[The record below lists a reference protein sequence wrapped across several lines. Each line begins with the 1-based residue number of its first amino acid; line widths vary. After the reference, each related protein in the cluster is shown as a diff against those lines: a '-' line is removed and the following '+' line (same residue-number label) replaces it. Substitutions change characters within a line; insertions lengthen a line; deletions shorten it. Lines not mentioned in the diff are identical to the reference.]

1 MFDVIIVDEASQ
13 CGVEALPLF
22 YLGKRILIV
31 GDDKQISPDAV
42 GLPRDSVHRLMEE
55 FLHDFHFKSSF
66 DIESSLFDHGKLR
79 YGTSRITLREHFRCM
94 PEIIRFSNDL
104 CYSDTPLI
112 PLRQYGPNRL
122 PPLEHVFVSGGYRE
136 GSNNRIVNRPEA
148 EAIIERIAEMCGD
161 SRYDDKTMGVVVLQG
176 EAQAALIENQLL
188 ERLGAEEMERRR
200 LVCGNPYNFQ
210 GDERDIM
217 FLSLVAASNARIG
230 PLTKAAD
237 ERRFNVAASRARDM
251 MILFHSVTSNDLGA
265 SCLRKRLLDFFEN
278 TRPQQIAGIDREEL
292 ERRAAQ
298 DNRGVVKPPQPFDS
312 WFEVDVAL
320 ELLRK
325 DFAVLAQHEVAGKR
339 IDLVVEGGQARLAVE
354 CDGDHW
360 HGPDRYEDDMQ
371 RQRQLERC
379 GWEFFRVRES
389 AFYANKESALAGLWQ
404 ALEERDIFAGPR
416 SGNALRESDSEE
428 DSSSEFDDDTTE
440 DDDGAYDDEDYSSAD
455 SETDFSPSGRR
466 AEEIAAVE
474 IQDAILSALSKCP
487 NQSCTLHSLTSRVLK
502 EVGVLT
508 RGNPRLEFERRVMR
522 SVDSLEKRGQ
532 IEKYKAK
539 NRRIRLINETA

>member
-22 YLGKRILIV
+22 YLGKKILIV

-55 FLHDFHFKSSF
+55 FLYDLHFKSSF

-79 YGTSRITLREHFRCM
+79 YGTRRITLREHFRCM

-112 PLRQYGPNRL
+112 PLRQYGPDRL
-122 PPLEHVFVSGGYRE
+122 PPLEHVFVSGGYRQ
-136 GSNNRIVNRPEA
+136 GSNNRTINRPEA
-148 EAIIERIAEMCGD
+148 ETIVERIAEMCGN
-161 SRYDDKTMGVVVLQG
+161 SRYSDKTMGVVVLQG

-200 LVCGNPYNFQ
+200 LVCGNPYSFQ

-217 FLSLVAASNARIG
+217 FLSLVAASNERIG

-251 MILFHSVTSNDLGA
+251 MILFHSVTCDELSA
-265 SCLRKRLLDFFEN
+265 SCLRRQLLDFFKN
-278 TRPQQIAGIDREEL
+278 TKPQQIAGIDRDEL

-298 DNRGVVKPPQPFDS
+298 DNRRVVTPPAPFDS

-325 DFAVLAQHEVAGKR
+325 DFSVLAQHEVAGKR
-339 IDLVVEGGQARLAVE
+339 IDLVVEDGQARLAVE
-354 CDGDHW
+354 CDGDNW
-360 HGPDRYEDDMQ
+360 HGADHYESDMQ

-389 AFYANKESALAGLWQ
+389 AFYSNKENALAGLWQ
-404 ALEERDIFAGPR
+404 ALKDRGIFSGSR
-416 SGNALRESDSEE
+416 CGNAPPDDDFEE
-428 DSSSEFDDDTTE
+428 DDFNEYDDDTAE
-440 DDDGAYDDEDYSSAD
+440 DDDKDGSAGD
-455 SETDFSPSGRR
+455 SDGGYSPSGRR
-466 AEEIAAVE
+466 AEEITTAE
-474 IQDAILSALSKCP
+474 IQDAIFSALSKCP
-487 NQSCTLHSLTSRVLK
+487 NQSCTLHSVTSRVLK

-522 SVDSLEKRGQ
+522 SVDSLEKCGS
-532 IEKYKAK
+532 IKKYKAK
-539 NRRIRLINETA
+539 NRRIRLIKETA